1 MGFHGSQRRFDW
13 NFPANQAFDL
23 PRALS
28 AAPRCA
34 DGGARSEMRRTD
46 SSSRR
51 GGRQT
56 ACKPGSVPRR
66 PGGWPFIWD
75 SRRRLPLAT
84 HPDGGAETRLD
95 APAGNGGG
103 PCRPYS
109 VLLPVRLA
117 VPRPL
122 PAARCALTAPFH
134 PCPARYRAV
143 CFLWR
148 CLGGRPRRALPGTVF
163 PWSPDFPHPAGFPR
177 WPGAAI
183 RPSGPV

>member
-13 NFPANQAFDL
+13 NFLANQAFDL
-23 PRALS
+23 PRAHRQRRDVPMAARNPKC
-28 AAPRCA
+28 AAP
-34 DGGARSEMRRTD
+34 S
-46 SSSRR
+46 SSSR
-51 GGRQT
+51 GGRRQT